1 MNMRQGSLYIIN
13 LHARMYSPITKIYLN
28 NEGDSYFQ
36 IREIRNAECESK
48 RNGSSAEEILISY
61 D

>member
-1 MNMRQGSLYIIN
+1 
-13 LHARMYSPITKIYLN
+13 MYSPITKIYLN

-61 D
+61 DWWKAIKNLGK